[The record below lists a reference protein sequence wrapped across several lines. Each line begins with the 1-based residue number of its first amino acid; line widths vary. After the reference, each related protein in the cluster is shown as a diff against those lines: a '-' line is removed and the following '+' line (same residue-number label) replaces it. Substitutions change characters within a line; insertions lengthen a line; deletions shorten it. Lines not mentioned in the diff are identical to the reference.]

1 MYLSI
6 DNIATGMN
14 SAKSVLLNPDIN
26 KDLPAE
32 PSTHFYCINVH
43 NASIRIC
50 LFVATAAAADVAFVQ
65 IPFTLSQSHVM
76 SPSQLTQKQ
85 YFLHNL

>member
-6 DNIATGMN
+6 ENIATGIN
-14 SAKSVLLNPDIN
+14 SAISVLLNPDIN

-32 PSTHFYCINVH
+32 PSTHFYYINVH
-43 NASIRIC
+43 NASIRVC
-50 LFVATAAAADVAFVQ
+50 LFVATAAADVAFVQ

-76 SPSQLTQKQ
+76 SPSQLT
-85 YFLHNL
+85 